1 MGPDEI
7 VDEEDNPHKMA
18 ALALIERGF
27 HVFPVKAN
35 EKRPDPLLAPSG
47 FVDAGIDTEMA
58 AGWFGVKPKANI
70 GVACGPNYGVVVL
83 DVDVKNGAPGMT
95 TYADLN
101 LGSHQ
106 TLTARTPS
114 GGYHLYFKHPGVTL
128 KAKLPG
134 IDIKGADGG
143 GYVLAPPSTL
153 PEGPYVWLDADIPIA
168 DFPADLLGELRTV
181 AAKLTNA
188 MKDPANGP
196 AAAIKTPQGKRHQRL
211 VELGAIYRG
220 KDLTDDEIEV
230 LLWAHAR
237 RHFEP
242 PFSMDNPDDVGE
254 IEAIVRWYGKKEANS
269 EATSPI
275 RVLET
280 EALRTLAKAVPSK
293 PLLDPPLPEA
303 GSLMIY
309 GAAGIGKSH
318 IGLCVAGAL
327 ATGGTFLDWMT
338 GEPVDVLYVDG
349 EMPLDELD
357 KRIAAYFGDNLLP
370 RLRWI
375 AARAQ
380 DDDLPN
386 LASAAAQE
394 LYLAAV
400 VQTRAKVVVFDNL
413 SCLRATSTDL
423 PENSVEA
430 WQPVGAFIRRLNR
443 LGVAVVLVHHASK
456 AGQQRGSTAHVAPMD
471 TVLCLRGLPE
481 GQADPLAENDIEFV
495 FEKHRRFSGEA
506 AVSFRAKAIGDPDG
520 RVTWRR
526 TGPDPL
532 AEDVARLKQQG
543 KSVREI
549 AKTLKRSKA
558 GIEKAISRAK
568 SLGLIVIEGGRE

>member
-7 VDEEDNPHKMA
+7 VDDEDNPHKMA

-47 FVDAGIDTEMA
+47 FLDAVMDTEMV

-70 GVACGPNYGVVVL
+70 GIACGAGYGLVVL

-95 TYADLN
+95 TYAELN

-114 GGYHLYFKHPGVTL
+114 GGYHLYFKHPGVPL
-128 KAKLPG
+128 KAKLAG
-134 IDIKGADGG
+134 VDVKGADGG

-153 PEGPYVWLDADIPIA
+153 PEGAYVWLDADIPIA
-168 DFPADLLGELRTV
+168 DFPADLLDGLRTGAV
-181 AAKLTNA
+181 THTDA

-196 AAAIKTPQGKRHQRL
+196 VAAIKTPQGKRHERL

-220 KDLTDDEIEV
+220 KGLADDEIEV

-242 PFSMDNPDDVGE
+242 PFSLDNPDDVGE
-254 IEAIVRWYGKKEANS
+254 IEAIVRWYGNKTANS

-280 EALRTLAKAVPSK
+280 ATLRTLAKEVPSR

-338 GEPVDVLYVDG
+338 CEPVDVLYVDG
-349 EMPLDELD
+349 EMPLDD
-357 KRIAAYFGDNLLP
+357 AC
-370 RLRWI
+370 
-375 AARAQ
+375 
-380 DDDLPN
+380 
-386 LASAAAQE
+386 
-394 LYLAAV
+394 
-400 VQTRAKVVVFDNL
+400 KVTVN
-413 SCLRATSTDL
+413 
-423 PENSVEA
+423 
-430 WQPVGAFIRRLNR
+430 W
-443 LGVAVVLVHHASK
+443 
-456 AGQQRGSTAHVAPMD
+456 AG
-471 TVLCLRGLPE
+471 
-481 GQADPLAENDIEFV
+481 
-495 FEKHRRFSGEA
+495 KFS
-506 AVSFRAKAIGDPDG
+506 
-520 RVTWRR
+520 
-526 TGPDPL
+526 
-532 AEDVARLKQQG
+532 Q
-543 KSVREI
+543 
-549 AKTLKRSKA
+549 
-558 GIEKAISRAK
+558 
-568 SLGLIVIEGGRE
+568 